1 MLAKLSRADMMAL
14 MPGNARGVA
23 TRRAILAALL
33 KDSPQTVSGLASS
46 TGRKEPN
53 IREHVARMEA
63 DGLLT
68 VARRIGRHGSEVR
81 LTTAGE
87 QAAKLL

>member
-1 MLAKLSRADMMAL
+1 MLAKLSRADMMAR

-33 KDSPQTVSGLASS
+33 KSQPQTVSGLAAAIN
-46 TGRKEPN
+46 RKVAN
-53 IREHVARMEA
+53 IREHVDNMES

-68 VARRIGRHGSEVR
+68 VTRRLGRHGSEVS

-87 QAAKLL
+87 EAAKLL